1 MQLLVIDDANK
12 TGGCARVDDLE
23 ALPQSGFVWLDV
35 RVDEPGEPW
44 RELVEDLT
52 GVRIH
57 DAHMT
62 DAANDAHPSFFD
74 NTATYEMIVFRGLV
88 PQIESTDTSHEDRTV
103 ILTPEQSKSIFESV
117 MSHKTKPA
125 PINTAP
131 RRVVTHPVT
140 FFLIERMLVTVRPAE
155 SPSIG
160 TVRQRLLSNAAK
172 PPHSPADLAHRILN
186 AMVDR
191 YLELRQPL
199 TDRLDRLQRNLLD
212 PRRPFND
219 WYALLE
225 QRIEIRKLEH
235 LCEEQRDAIAE
246 WSDALNE
253 KPAEQ
258 RSEVVRV
265 RIHDLAEHITRVHNH
280 AARLEATAE
289 SAVQLHFS
297 AMANRTSEIMRTL
310 TILTA
315 IFMPLTLI
323 SGIFGMNFKA
333 MPLVENPDGFWLTLG
348 AMALVVVVLL
358 IYFRNKRYIETREER
373 GVPRK

>member
-23 ALPQSGFVWLDV
+23 VLPASGFVWLDV
-35 RVDEPGEPW
+35 RADEPGEPW

-57 DAHMT
+57 DSHMI
-62 DAANDAHPSFFD
+62 DAANEAHPSFFD
-74 NTATYEMIVFRGLV
+74 NTSDYEMIVFRGLV
-88 PQIESTDTSHEDRTV
+88 PQIESTETAQEERTV
-103 ILTPEQSKSIFESV
+103 ILTPAQSKSLFEAAFSN
-117 MSHKTKPA
+117 KPKPA
-125 PINTAP
+125 PINTQP

-140 FFLIERMLVTVRPAE
+140 FFLLDRLLVTVRPAE
-155 SPSIG
+155 SQSIG

-172 PPHSPADLAHRILN
+172 PAHSPPDLAHRILN

-253 KPAEQ
+253 KPTEQ
-258 RSEVVRV
+258 QSDVIRV
-265 RIHDLAEHITRVHNH
+265 RISDLAEHITRVHRH
-280 AARLEATAE
+280 AERLEATAE

-323 SGIFGMNFKA
+323 SGIFGMNFKV
-333 MPLVENPDGFWLTLG
+333 MPLIDYPSGFWLTLG
-348 AMALVVVVLL
+348 GMGVVVVVLL
-358 IYFRNKRYIETREER
+358 IYFRNKRYIETRDER
-373 GVPRK
+373 GINRK